1 MADRIVLLRD
11 GQIAEEGNH
20 QQLLALG
27 GQYAEMFEL
36 QAASYR

>member
-1 MADRIVLLRD
+1 VLAD
-11 GQIAEEGNH
+11 GQIAEDGSHE
-20 QQLLALG
+20 QLMTLG